1 MQIVKYKDI
10 LDGMI
15 VSPSDLS
22 HKHLYNILLNS
33 VAPRPI
39 AWVSTTSASGE
50 LNLAPFS
57 FFNVVCV
64 DPPLLGFSPGLRQPR
79 QPEVGHGEA
88 KDTLRNIRE
97 TKEFVVNIVTYELA
111 ESMNLTSGEY
121 DASVNEFD
129 LAKLTPEPSKLVRPP
144 RVGES
149 PVSFE
154 CKLHQILDF
163 SPAPTSG
170 NLVIGQIVSI
180 HINDA
185 NLKDGKL
192 DRNSLDL
199 IGRMGGLQYS
209 RTTERFDM
217 VRPKVE

>member
-1 MQIVKYKDI
+1 
-10 LDGMI
+10 MI

-22 HKHLYNILLNS
+22 HKDLYSILLNS

-39 AWVSTTSASGE
+39 AWVSTVSAAGQP
-50 LNLAPFS
+50 NLAPFS
-57 FFNVVCV
+57 FFNTVCV
-64 DPPLLGFSPGLRQPR
+64 DPPLLAFAPGRRQPK
-79 QPEVGHGEA
+79 QPQGGLGEA

-97 TKEFVVNIVTYELA
+97 TKEFVVNVVTYDLREA
-111 ESMNLTSGEY
+111 MNLTSGEY
-121 DASVNEFD
+121 DASVTEFEV
-129 LAKLTPEPSKLVRPP
+129 AKLTPQASVVVRPP
-144 RVGES
+144 RVAES

-163 SPAPTSG
+163 STAPTSG
-170 NLVIGQIVSI
+170 SLVLGEIVSI

-199 IGRMGGLQYS
+199 IGRMGGLQYT
-209 RTTERFDM
+209 RTTQRFEM
-217 VRPKVE
+217 VRPKVG